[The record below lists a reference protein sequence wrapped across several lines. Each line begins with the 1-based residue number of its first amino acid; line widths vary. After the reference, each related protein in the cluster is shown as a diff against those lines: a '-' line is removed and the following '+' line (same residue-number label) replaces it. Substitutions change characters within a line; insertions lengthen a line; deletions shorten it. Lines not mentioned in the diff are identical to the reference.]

1 MTTEAYLRELHQIN
15 GRFHAAQ
22 VKAHEDRTTAIIQL
36 VEKAV
41 KTDSTPEPAPVEPAG
56 EVQS

>member
-1 MTTEAYLRELHQIN
+1 MSMTTEAYLRELHQIN

-22 VKAHEDRTTAIIQL
+22 VKAHEDRTVAIIQL

-41 KTDSTPEPAPVEPAG
+41 KTDAAPEVVVPELVEA
-56 EVQS
+56 

>member
-41 KTDSTPEPAPVEPAG
+41 KTDSTPDPMPAEPAG